1 MSAAANKVLVK
12 MLDRLF
18 AALVN
23 GPSLNARPHASRQRV
38 DFAQL
43 GRMGDLSAEEA
54 LKRLL
59 GEARQVRVA
68 GKVPQPKRRSQSG
81 FGKRKFGNGTGG
93 SNGANGAGVEGPKL
107 TDAERQA
114 ERAWV
119 EQQALLGKL
128 RVIADDARTYEQDT
142 GVHVLNVGFP
152 LLSLPPGSFDA
163 RQAGSTRRILA

>member
-1 MSAAANKVLVK
+1 MSAANNKVLVK

-68 GKVPQPKRRSQSG
+68 ARVPQPKRRSNPG
-81 FGKRKFGNGTGG
+81 FGKRKLGNG
-93 SNGANGAGVEGPKL
+93 NGAGNGAGSEGPKL

-114 ERAWV
+114 ERA
-119 EQQALLGKL
+119 
-128 RVIADDARTYEQDT
+128 
-142 GVHVLNVGFP
+142 
-152 LLSLPPGSFDA
+152 
-163 RQAGSTRRILA
+163 

>member
-1 MSAAANKVLVK
+1 MSAANNKVLVK

-43 GRMGDLSAEEA
+43 GRLGDIPAEEA

-59 GEARQVRVA
+59 GEARQVRLA
-68 GKVPQPKRRSQSG
+68 ARVPQPKKRSNAG
-81 FGKRKFGNGTGG
+81 FGKRRFGNGNT
-93 SNGANGAGVEGPKL
+93 SSEANGNGHGNGEPSSPPGPKL
-107 TDAERQA
+107 TDAERAA

-119 EQQALLGKL
+119 DQQ
-128 RVIADDARTYEQDT
+128 
-142 GVHVLNVGFP
+142 
-152 LLSLPPGSFDA
+152 
-163 RQAGSTRRILA
+163 